1 MYQLLADAVVLL
13 HFLFIVLVLVG
24 GLLVFRWPRAAWVH
38 LPAAAWGALVEL
50 LGWECPLTPLE
61 NRFRRL
67 AGGAPYEGDFL
78 TRYLVAVIYPEHLT
92 AATQIVLGGVVI
104 VGNVAVYA
112 LAIHRRKT
120 RAHDGGHQ
128 GPAPE

>member
-38 LPAAAWGALVEL
+38 LPVAAWGALVEL

-61 NRFRRL
+61 NHFRRL
-67 AGGAPYEGDFL
+67 AGGAPYEGAFL

-120 RAHDGGHQ
+120 RAHDDGHQ